1 VNEVAGL
8 LLAAGAGSRL
18 GTPKALVEV
27 GGEPLV
33 ARGVRVLRLGGCAPV
48 AVVVGAA
55 ATQVAAAARSV
66 NAEVVDNPTWASGMG
81 SSLRA
86 GLEALA
92 GRAAAAVVALVD
104 QPGVEPE
111 VIRRLR
117 RAWGAGATIAA
128 AAYDGRQGNP
138 VLLDAAVW
146 PAVAERAVGDVGAR
160 DYLSDHPDLVT
171 LVACDDVARPDD
183 IDTSDD
189 LAAWRGGEQRC
200 S

>member
-1 VNEVAGL
+1 MNQVAGL

-18 GTPKALVEV
+18 GTPKALLEV
-27 GGEPLV
+27 DGQPLV
-33 ARGVRVLRLGGCAPV
+33 RRGVRVLRLGGCAPV

-55 ATQVAAAARSV
+55 ASRVADATLAV
-66 NAEVVDNPTWASGMG
+66 DAEVVHNPAWASGMG

-92 GRAAAAVVALVD
+92 GRAAAVVIALVD
-104 QPGVEPE
+104 QPSVGPE
-111 VIRRLR
+111 VVRRLQ
-117 RAWGAGATIAA
+117 RAWRTGATVAA

-146 PAVAERAVGDVGAR
+146 QAVADRAVGDVGAR
-160 DYLSDHPDLVT
+160 EFLSDHPDLVT
-171 LVACDDVARPDD
+171 LVACDDVGGPGD
-183 IDTSDD
+183 IDTPDD
-189 LAAWRGGEQRC
+189 LAAWRGEEQPC

>member
-1 VNEVAGL
+1 VSQVAGL

-18 GTPKALVEV
+18 GTPKALLEV

-33 ARGVRVLRLGGCAPV
+33 GRGVRVLRLGGCAPGG
-48 AVVVGAA
+48 VVVGAA
-55 ATQVAAAARSV
+55 ATRVAAAARALD
-66 NAEVVDNPTWASGMG
+66 AEVVHNPEWASGMG

-92 GRAAAAVVALVD
+92 GRTAAAVVALVD

-111 VIRRLR
+111 VVQRLR
-117 RAWGAGATIAA
+117 RAWRAGATIAA
-128 AAYDGRQGNP
+128 AAYGGRQGNP

-146 PAVAERAVGDVGAR
+146 QAVAERAVGDAGAR
-160 DYLSDHPDLVT
+160 YFLSDHPDLIR

-183 IDTSDD
+183 IDTPAD
-189 LAAWRGGEQRC
+189 LAAWRDEEQRC